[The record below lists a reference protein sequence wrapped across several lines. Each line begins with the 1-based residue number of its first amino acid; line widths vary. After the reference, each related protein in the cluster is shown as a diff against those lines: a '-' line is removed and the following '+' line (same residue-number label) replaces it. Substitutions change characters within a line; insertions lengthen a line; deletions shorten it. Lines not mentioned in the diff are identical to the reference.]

1 MSNSLKNLYNQDYIS
16 LLSSTLNQVE
26 KSFIPEAFIRLVFDD
41 LWSQREL
48 KQRMHH
54 IAYCLHESLNF
65 SYSHVIFI
73 LEKVFFKMNSAYALE
88 NMIFQDYVQIYGLD
102 SFAISMSA
110 LEKFTQGSSSEF
122 AIRAFLISYEE
133 QTLEIM
139 RAWTQSPNED
149 VRRLASEG
157 CRPRLPWAVALK
169 RFKSDPTKVLEIL
182 ELLKNDN
189 SAYVKKSV
197 ANSLND
203 ISKDHPQRVKELA
216 RRWLKE
222 DEKKYSLLKHG
233 CRTLLKAGDKETL
246 GLFGF
251 KSIQE
256 LHLKNFYYTSV
267 VKKGEELFFNFELF
281 STKKCLGKLRIE
293 FAIEFVRLRSRFSK
307 KVFKIA
313 EGDFLSSTKK
323 VCKVYSF
330 KKISTRQYY
339 KGKHKLFIIVNG
351 ETLHEVG
358 FELN

>member
-16 LLSSTLNQVE
+16 LLASTLHQVE
-26 KSFIPEAFIRLVFDD
+26 KSFIPEKFTDLVFDCS
-41 LWSQREL
+41 WNQREL

-54 IAYCLHESLNF
+54 ISYCLHESLAF
-65 SYSHVIFI
+65 SYAQVILI

-88 NMIFQDYVQIYGLD
+88 NMIFQDYVQSYGLD
-102 SFAISMSA
+102 SFDISMSA

-122 AIRAFLISYEE
+122 AIRAFLMRYEE
-133 QTLEIM
+133 QTLDIM
-139 RAWTQSPNED
+139 RSWTQSNNED
-149 VRRLASEG
+149 VRRLSSEG
-157 CRPRLPWAVALK
+157 CRPRLPWAVALE
-169 RFKSDPTKVLEIL
+169 RFKLDPTQVLEIL
-182 ELLKNDN
+182 ELLKDDKA
-189 SAYVKKSV
+189 AYVKKSV

-216 RRWLKE
+216 KRWLKE
-222 DEKKYSLLKHG
+222 DEKRYPLLKHG

-246 GLFGF
+246 ALFGF
-251 KSIQE
+251 KPIPE
-256 LHLKNFYYTSV
+256 LHLKNFQYTSV
-267 VKKGEELFFNFELF
+267 VKKGEELSFNFELF
-281 STKKCLGKLRIE
+281 RTKKSLGKLRIE

-323 VCKVYSF
+323 INKVYSF

-339 KGKHKLFIIVNG
+339 EGKHKLFIIING